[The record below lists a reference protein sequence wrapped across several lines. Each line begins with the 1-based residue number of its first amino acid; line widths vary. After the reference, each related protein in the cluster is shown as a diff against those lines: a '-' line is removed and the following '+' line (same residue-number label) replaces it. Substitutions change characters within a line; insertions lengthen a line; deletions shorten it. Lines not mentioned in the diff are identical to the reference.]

1 MTVELR
7 GLDAALRRLSDLAEK
22 APDAVGAGL
31 FLEANNI
38 MADAKTRVPVD
49 QGVLRASGYVAPPV
63 MERGSPVVELGFG
76 GPAASYAVRQHEDT
90 SLRHPDGGEAKFLE
104 KAADQAR
111 PGIAGRVAAFARAV
125 LEMPGRGVPTPPTQ
139 HQSDPGAGGGAAAG
153 GERKVNTGKRG
164 GRWYHNSKGRKV
176 YLGRGRK

>member
-49 QGVLRASGYVAPPV
+49 QGVLRSSGYVAPPV

-76 GPAASYAVRQHEDT
+76 GPAASYAVKQHEDT
-90 SLRHPDGGEAKFLE
+90 ALNHPDGGEAKFLE
-104 KAADQAR
+104 RAADAAR
-111 PGIAGRVAAFARAV
+111 PGIGTRVADFARRV
-125 LEMPGRGVPTPPTQ
+125 LESGGPVTNPPAV
-139 HQSDPGAGGGAAAG
+139 HAKDPHGGGGA
-153 GERKVNTGKRG
+153 
-164 GRWYHNSKGRKV
+164 
-176 YLGRGRK
+176 